1 MTKAIRVPWAI
12 STETTL
18 YNKTGS
24 WRNFRPVYQNKLP
37 PCNNACPSGEKVQGY
52 IDLINQTSN
61 AFSNDTNLSKSV
73 VPAEAEIHTGFLP
86 SRRDGNDKKKVLD
99 NLYSKAWDLLT
110 ADNPFPAVCGR
121 VCFHPCEQSCNRGDY
136 DETIGIHHIERFIGD
151 FGLSKSMRWK
161 LPKLNRRF
169 KIAIIGGGPAGLTC
183 AYHLRRLG
191 YQSTIF
197 EADDKLS
204 GLLSQGIPSYRL
216 PQNIVQAEIRRITN
230 SGVNVRLNSPVNHDN
245 FRRLLNDYNAVFVAI
260 GAHKERK
267 LNIAGEDNP
276 SIIPALK
283 FLYALSHN
291 KRINIGKTIGIIGG
305 GNAAMDVARSV
316 LRLGKKPIIIY
327 RRTENEMPAIPDE
340 IHEAKE
346 ERIEFITLAA
356 PYRIIIRNNKIVA
369 LECVRMKLG
378 PADKSG
384 RRTPIPIKNSNFRVT
399 MDTIIPAIGEE
410 VDTSFL
416 PGSLQDNNLIKVSA
430 DGVSTNYKG
439 VFAGGDAVTGPK
451 TVVEALG
458 AGKKAAT
465 LIHAYLRKLKTPQTP
480 IEKPVAFEDLN
491 TAYFEHAVRVQPEKL
506 GPPQRVTGF
515 TEVYKDYTA
524 KQVAQESSR
533 CFSCGVCNKCD
544 NCFVFCP
551 DMSVIKKLSKAKSAS
566 GGKLIKYDYDYDYC
580 KGCGVCVLECPR
592 NAITL
597 VEEKR

>member
-1 MTKAIRVPWAI
+1 MTKATRVPWAI
-12 STETTL
+12 STKTTL

-37 PCNNACPSGEKVQGY
+37 PCNNACPSGENVQGY
-52 IDLINQTSN
+52 IDILNS
-61 AFSNDTNLSKSV
+61 
-73 VPAEAEIHTGFLP
+73 PADYRP
-86 SRRDGNDKKKVLD
+86 DVRRDSASLR
-99 NLYSKAWDLLT
+99 KAWDLLT

-136 DETIGIHHIERFIGD
+136 DEAIGIHHIERSIGD
-151 FGLSKSMRWK
+151 FGLNKSLRWK
-161 LPKLNRRF
+161 LPKLNKRF
-169 KIAIIGGGPAGLTC
+169 KIAIIGGGPAGLSC

-197 EADDKLS
+197 EADSKLG
-204 GLLSQGIPSYRL
+204 GLLSQGIPGYRL
-216 PQNIVQAEIRRITN
+216 PQNIVQAEIRRITSN
-230 SGVNVRLNSPVNHDN
+230 GVNVRLNSPVNQDN
-245 FRRLLNDYNAVFVAI
+245 FRRLLNDYNAVFVAV

-276 SIIPALK
+276 SVIPALK
-283 FLYALSHN
+283 FLYALAHN
-291 KRINIGKTIGIIGG
+291 KKVNVGKTIGIIGG

-327 RRTENEMPAIPDE
+327 RRTEHEMPAIPDE

-356 PYRIIIRNNKIVA
+356 PQRIITRNNKITA
-369 LECVRMKLG
+369 LECIRMKLG

-384 RRTPIPIKNSNFRVT
+384 RRTPIPVKNSNFRVAL
-399 MDTIIPAIGEE
+399 DTIIPAIGEE
-410 VDTSFL
+410 VDASFL
-416 PGSLQDNNLIKVSA
+416 PGSLQENNRIKVLA
-430 DGVSTNYKG
+430 DGISTNHKG
-439 VFAGGDAVTGPK
+439 IFAGGDAATGPK

-458 AGKKAAT
+458 AGKKAAG
-465 LIHAYLRKLKTPQTP
+465 LIHAHLRNIKSTQIPE
-480 IEKPVAFEDLN
+480 EKPVAFEDLN
-491 TAYFEHAVRVQPEKL
+491 TAYFEHAVRLQPAKL
-506 GPPQRVTGF
+506 GLPKRF
-515 TEVYKDYTA
+515 TSFIEVYKGYTA
-524 KQVAQESSR
+524 KQAAQESGR

-551 DMSVIKKLSKAKSAS
+551 DMSVIKKS
-566 GGKLIKYDYDYDYC
+566 GKYEYDYDYC